1 MNNFLLRYNLES
13 AQVKLIISGNSVVF
27 EDLKIS
33 SGFFCFFV
41 FFIISALRDDR
52 LSVLHLH

>member
-1 MNNFLLRYNLES
+1 MRYNLES

-33 SGFFCFFV
+33 SGFFLV